1 MKITSNHLPAV
12 RDWLLKS
19 DFVSILDLAGRQK
32 RILSLLTAL
41 TYDPDPRVTDR
52 AIEATGRAAP
62 KIAQRDPE
70 FVRNY
75 ILRLFWLVNDES
87 GGICW
92 RAPELIGA
100 IIHACPQFAHFNS
113 MLVSLLDLEKEDAP
127 RFRDSTLRAI
137 EMIRETPGDDD
148 EGWSPF

>member
-1 MKITSNHLPAV
+1 MKITSNQLPVV
-12 RDWLLKS
+12 RDWLLRS
-19 DFVSILDLAGRQK
+19 DFASILDLAGRQK

-41 TYDPDPRVTDR
+41 TYDPDLRVNDR
-52 AIEATGRAAP
+52 AIEATGRAARE
-62 KIAQRDPE
+62 IAQRDPE

-100 IIHACPQFAHFNS
+100 IIHACPRFAYFNS

-137 EMIRETPGDDD
+137 EMIRETQSGNN
-148 EGWSPF
+148 EG